1 MGAIEADST
10 IEAEGM
16 AVVGV
21 ESQEERGE
29 DIEVAPQV
37 LQTTAIILPCR
48 VGVLHT
54 ETRAEIPLVGERMLE
69 VSIERIDMFVEG
81 DLVVTLTHRAL
92 GIVVASVGGA
102 GPRPLS
108 PKAQRPLT
116 NRLGIV

>member
-37 LQTTAIILPCR
+37 LQTTAVVFACR
-48 VGVLHT
+48 VGVLYT
-54 ETRAEIPLVGERMLE
+54 KTRAEIPLVGERMLE

-81 DLVVTLTHRAL
+81 DLVVTLTHGAL

-102 GPRPLS
+102 VHV
-108 PKAQRPLT
+108 PLT
-116 NRLGIV
+116 PQSPAVPLPIGSV